1 MVSSYM
7 KIMIIGGLLATLL
20 HSPAAPQSP
29 TVAGIRLLGSELQTA
44 RDVSARKKA
53 AEGLGRASTPLSVA
67 LLRRARTAERD
78 VQVRLEIVRALRRIA
93 FQRYSGYR
101 DALRGIAEAAD
112 DTQESDALVRLRATE
127 ALWEAGKKDL
137 LDPVPFMEGQFT
149 DRSARLRMSAVQML
163 RKHGSVEAAD
173 ALGRAV
179 INAALSETI
188 RLAAIDA
195 LGAVALTEGGPVGR
209 GVVAANV
216 SSTERI
222 GLAPL
227 TTPRAVDRRH
237 ERQIAYLT
245 VLVRDPDASSTL
257 VLRAVKSMGRIKDK
271 SSIPVLVEL
280 VESHPHDGVRKQ
292 ATRVLSHVMA
302 RQYE

>member
-209 GVVAANV
+209 RVVAANV

-292 ATRVLSHVMA
+292 ATLVLSHVMA

>member
-7 KIMIIGGLLATLL
+7 KTMIIGGLLATVL

-112 DTQESDALVRLRATE
+112 DNQESDALVRLRATE

-137 LDPVPFMEGQFT
+137 LDLYW
-149 DRSARLRMSAVQML
+149 R
-163 RKHGSVEAAD
+163 
-173 ALGRAV
+173 
-179 INAALSETI
+179 
-188 RLAAIDA
+188 
-195 LGAVALTEGGPVGR
+195 GPLCDSIGTAKGVSFGPGFWNRISGR
-209 GVVAANV
+209 G
-216 SSTERI
+216 STE
-222 GLAPL
+222 APTVSGSNNPPRND
-227 TTPRAVDRRH
+227 TTT
-237 ERQIAYLT
+237 EFQLK
-245 VLVRDPDASSTL
+245 LLFS
-257 VLRAVKSMGRIKDK
+257 KKF
-271 SSIPVLVEL
+271 SIMINSEKIFL
-280 VESHPHDGVRKQ
+280 
-292 ATRVLSHVMA
+292 
-302 RQYE
+302 